1 MLVWKYFILGVIFTG
16 AVVIYI
22 FLKNEEKKDA
32 RIKRLTSK
40 RLENLLEQTT
50 IKIGEKQNE
59 LKRTLT
65 EEEKNIILD
74 KCYSHLKV
82 NNF

>member
-16 AVVIYI
+16 AVALYI

-40 RLENLLEQTT
+40 RLERLLEQTAM
-50 IKIGEKQNE
+50 KIGEKQNE

-74 KCYSHLKV
+74 KCYSNLKTD
-82 NNF
+82 NF